1 MKTVLSSRT
10 VKIPKGVTVSSTS
23 RDVTVTGPR
32 GELTKSFKHVKLAII
47 RVGKSTIR
55 VDMWFGGRKQIA
67 CLRTCTAHIE
77 NMIVGV
83 TKGFKYVLRFAYAH
97 FPINVQIGKGVSPLV
112 EIRNFLGERRVRR
125 IQMLPGVTA
134 ELADGIK
141 DTMYLTG
148 NDIELVSRSAA
159 LLHQACLVR
168 NKDIR
173 KFLDGIYVCEKG
185 PIGATAAI

>member
-1 MKTVLSSRT
+1 MKTILSSRVISVPAT
-10 VKIPKGVTVSSTS
+10 VKVTSSSREVTV
-23 RDVTVTGPR
+23 VGPR
-32 GELTKSFKHVKLAII
+32 GELKKSFKHVNVSIVPL
-47 RVGKSTIR
+47 GKRSIR
-55 VDMWFGGRKQIA
+55 VDMWFAGRKQLA
-67 CLRTCTAHIE
+67 CLRTTTAHIE
-77 NMIVGV
+77 NMITGV

-97 FPINVQIGKGVSPLV
+97 FPINVQIPKGDNPII

-125 IQMLPGVTA
+125 IQTLPGVTA
-134 ELADGIK
+134 ELDTTAK
-141 DTMYLTG
+141 DTMILTG
-148 NDIELVSRSAA
+148 NDIELVSGTAA